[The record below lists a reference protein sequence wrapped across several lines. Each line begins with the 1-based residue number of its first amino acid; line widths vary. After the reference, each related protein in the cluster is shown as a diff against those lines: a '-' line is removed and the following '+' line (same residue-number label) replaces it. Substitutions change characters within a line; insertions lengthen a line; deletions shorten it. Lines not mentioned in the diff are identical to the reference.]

1 MAGPPPG
8 AGDHREGDG
17 KVRTATNQ
25 TTIAQGFRLLK
36 AGCPYVTLH
45 MQEAAHKIVPDPIP
59 LGRLWDIA
67 HQIGVTTPF
76 TPELASEQL
85 TEALVAA
92 IEDHYLAK

>member
-1 MAGPPPG
+1 M
-8 AGDHREGDG
+8 RN
-17 KVRTATNQ
+17 ATNQ
-25 TTIAQGFRLLK
+25 TTIAQGFRLIK

-67 HQIGVTTPF
+67 HQIGVKTPF
-76 TPELASEQL
+76 TPELSSEEL

-92 IEDHYLAK
+92 IEEHYRNK

>member
-1 MAGPPPG
+1 M
-8 AGDHREGDG
+8 
-17 KVRTATNQ
+17 RTATNQ

-67 HQIGVTTPF
+67 HALGIREPF
-76 TPELASEQL
+76 TPELSSEEL

-92 IEDHYLAK
+92 IEEHYRNK